1 MPTRPDRA
9 EVPFYPDDLL
19 PQLQQTLALL
29 ADLETRYEI
38 ERDHL
43 ESWSGP
49 KEIKDHLLAE
59 LDQCHRANRERLAAC
74 LEGAHLEG
82 RIVAGP
88 PENGSPREDVTGPQG
103 DEIMNSGE
111 IGLALAAQG
120 RD

>member
-9 EVPFYPDDLL
+9 EVPFYPDELL

-38 ERDHL
+38 ARDHL

-59 LDQCHRANRERLAAC
+59 LDQCHRANRERLASC
-74 LEGAHLEG
+74 LEGVPLGQRCRTGHPNES
-82 RIVAGP
+82 R
-88 PENGSPREDVTGPQG
+88 SPREDVTGPQG
-103 DEIMNSGE
+103 
-111 IGLALAAQG
+111 
-120 RD
+120 R

>member
-9 EVPFYPDDLL
+9 EVPFYPDELL

-38 ERDHL
+38 ARDHL

-59 LDQCHRANRERLAAC
+59 LEQCHRANREGLATC
-74 LEGAHLEG
+74 LEGLRLG
-82 RIVAGP
+82 RSMEPAT
-88 PENGSPREDVTGPQG
+88 PRRADHHER
-103 DEIMNSGE
+103 I
-111 IGLALAAQG
+111 
-120 RD
+120 

>member
-43 ESWSGP
+43 ESWSSP
-49 KEIKDHLLAE
+49 REIKDHLLAE
-59 LDQCHRANRERLAAC
+59 LDQCHRANREQLASCLAGVRLGTV
-74 LEGAHLEG
+74 LEPA
-82 RIVAGP
+82 P
-88 PENGSPREDVTGPQG
+88 PSESRSPREDVTGPQG
-103 DEIMNSGE
+103 
-111 IGLALAAQG
+111 
-120 RD
+120 R